1 MKTSSLFIWHIIYFF
16 TMDGFFRIF
25 ENTLSELICTRLYGW
40 IRRQDSGEYSVRVPA
55 GPCRLIFF
63 KICPFSAEFHI
74 TGIYSI
80 YKYLAKIMLL
90 KENLP
95 FMAEFFYSHQKLRKE
110 QAKKRRLITN
120 DLNKSAAMETT
131 EKRIEKKSRFP
142 TSFCQLYNCVL
153 YEKSNK
159 FSCYC
164 KIERKF
170 STLWMSFSVF
180 MMLPDQF

>member
-1 MKTSSLFIWHIIYFF
+1 MKLRIGGAGKWPLFTWLLRIFFQRKKYCIISMKTSSLFIWHIIYFF

-110 QAKKRRLITN
+110 QAKKRRLVTN
-120 DLNKSAAMETT
+120 DLNKSAAMET
-131 EKRIEKKSRFP
+131 IEKKDWKKVSI
-142 TSFCQLYNCVL
+142 SDIVL
-153 YEKSNK
+153 
-159 FSCYC
+159 
-164 KIERKF
+164 ERYF
-170 STLWMSFSVF
+170 
-180 MMLPDQF
+180 